1 MTAFYIQVYTR
12 IRNRENKAHKE
23 GVNEMAR
30 ARLMEMEKKE
40 HIVYVVL
47 DDADEEFYGL
57 EEMFAAYPSIEI
69 GSAHVDG
76 VMMFVYSI

>member
-1 MTAFYIQVYTR
+1 MTAFYKQVYTY

-30 ARLMEMEKKE
+30 TMLMEMEKRE
-40 HIVYVVL
+40 HVVYVVL

-57 EEMFAAYPSIEI
+57 DEMFAAYPSVEI

-76 VMMFVYSI
+76 AMMFVYSI